1 MSIQN
6 KTLLQF
12 NNISLSFGEKLILDN
27 ISGSI
32 IHGDKIGLIGI
43 NGSGKSSLLKY
54 LASLGNA
61 NSGTLNKSCSVE
73 YVPQLDFEQYRKDI
87 QLFKYLEK
95 LFEEWWLVL
104 LKYEEYFKSNLDGD
118 RILSSLS
125 GGELVKLNITIA
137 FAKAPELILLDEP
150 TNHLD
155 LKSLNELQEILQ
167 KTNIPFVLVS
177 HNISFLNAVVKC
189 IWELETGKLNV
200 FGGNYNFYKEQK
212 KLEKESL
219 QRLYEAKQKELS
231 RIEKAKELEIKRMQ
245 RTVKLGKKLKRTHD
259 RGTDRFAM
267 GFLKNASEMSNA
279 NKKAALLA
287 KQNSIVKEMALY
299 KQTNR
304 KNIYLSLN
312 SEPKSGSV
320 LSIENGCLKLPSGE
334 ILITGI
340 DLRIYHGDRIAILG
354 DNGSG
359 KTTLVKQFAFEKH
372 DLLEGGVK
380 YGLEY
385 KSLFV
390 DQKYDLINPELSI
403 VENLLSNNKT
413 ISYENVRKVLGILG
427 FSRNFDID
435 KKAMLLSGGETARL
449 AFAIA
454 TNSNIDL
461 LILDE
466 PTNNLD
472 IETIEVIGESLKN
485 FSGTFVVISHDM
497 KFLKDIEVNKVYM
510 IEDKK
515 LVQSFSV

>member
-1 MSIQN
+1 VSIQN

-27 ISGSI
+27 VSGSI
-32 IHGDKIGLIGI
+32 THGDKIGLIGI
-43 NGSGKSSLLKY
+43 NGSGKSTLLKY
-54 LASLGNA
+54 LVGLGIA
-61 NSGTLNKSCSVE
+61 NSGSLNKSCSIE
-73 YVPQLDFEQYRKDI
+73 YIPQLDFEQYRKEI
-87 QLFKYLEK
+87 PLFKYIERV
-95 LFEEWWLVL
+95 FEEWWLVL
-104 LKYEEYFKSNLDGD
+104 LKYEELFKTSLKED
-118 RILSSLS
+118 RILNTLS
-125 GGELVKLNITIA
+125 GGELVKLNIAIA
-137 FAKAPELILLDEP
+137 FAKDPEFILFDEP

-155 LKSLNELQEILQ
+155 LKSLKELQESLQ
-167 KTNIPFVLVS
+167 ETNIPFVIVS
-177 HNISFLNAVVKC
+177 HNINFLNAVVKS
-189 IWELETGKLNV
+189 IWELEAGKLHV

-212 KLEKESL
+212 ILEQEAR

-267 GFLKNASEMSNA
+267 GFLKNASEMSYA

-287 KQNSIVKEMALY
+287 KQNSIIEEMALY

-312 SEPKSGSV
+312 SEPKFGLV
-320 LSIENGCLKLPSGE
+320 LSIEDGCLKLPSGE
-334 ILITGI
+334 VLITDV

-359 KTTLVKQFAFEKH
+359 KTTLVKQFTFEKH

-390 DQKYDLINPELSI
+390 DQKYDLINPEFSV
-403 VENLLSNNKT
+403 VENVLRNNKA
-413 ISYENVRKVLGILG
+413 ISYENVRKVLGNLG
-427 FSRNFDID
+427 FSRDFDID

-472 IETIEVIGESLKN
+472 IETVEVISESLKN

-497 KFLKDIEVNKVYM
+497 KFLEDIGVKQVYL
-510 IEDKK
+510 IEDKR
-515 LVQSFSV
+515 LILSS